1 MKSQPNGFPRE
12 MKSQPNG
19 FARDITEIAI
29 IVESCFT
36 SMTWILLTVY
46 KAFIY
51 HRNSMIT
58 LAVEDE
64 KQHKSYSPSIS
75 TKNLQ
80 QY

>member
-36 SMTWILLTVY
+36 RHDMDS
-46 KAFIY
+46 A
-51 HRNSMIT
+51 
-58 LAVEDE
+58 
-64 KQHKSYSPSIS
+64 YSI
-75 TKNLQ
+75 
-80 QY
+80 